1 MKNKGLIPVGRRL
14 LILLFNVLMVYRVN
28 AQEMP
33 PKPVSVS
40 IIQNLAFGAFTQS
53 LGSGSV
59 MIDPSGVRTS
69 MGDVILVNYGYLYFP
84 AIFRLE
90 GNPGTVVHFMAGPPA
105 ILNGNLGGQMTVTLG
120 NSQPVSP
127 FILSSTS
134 QNGSILIYIG
144 GTLAVGDPLANPPGH
159 YNGSFLVMFIQE

>member
-1 MKNKGLIPVGRRL
+1 MKNKGIVPVGRIL
-14 LILLFNVLMVYRVN
+14 LIFLFVALTVCWVN

-33 PKPVSVS
+33 PKPISVS

-59 MIDPSGVRTS
+59 MIDPSGLRTS
-69 MGDVILVNYGYLYFP
+69 TGDVILVNYGYLYYP

-105 ILNGNLGGQMTVTLG
+105 ILNGNLGGQMTMTLG
-120 NSQPVSP
+120 NAQPVSP
-127 FILSSTS
+127 FILSSTP
-134 QNGSILIYIG
+134 QNGFILVYIG